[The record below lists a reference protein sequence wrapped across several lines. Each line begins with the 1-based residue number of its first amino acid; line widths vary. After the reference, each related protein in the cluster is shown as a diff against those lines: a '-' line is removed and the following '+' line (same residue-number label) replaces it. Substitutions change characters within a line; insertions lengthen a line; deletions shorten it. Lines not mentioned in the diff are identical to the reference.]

1 MDVERELKLTLYGDA
16 PDFSQIGT
24 LGGRTL
30 TPLGLEQQVNTYFD
44 TPDFSLGRLRW
55 ALRIRAL
62 EGRSVVA
69 LKGPV
74 EVVSGVHSREELE
87 ADIPAGADL
96 DALPDGVVRERLFA
110 LTDPTRL
117 QVIARIETG
126 REEFK
131 LDGVGELT
139 LDRVRVRD
147 RHDRVVLRFEE
158 IELEMDGRIDAG
170 EIARLEA
177 EIQAISPVRQSAQSK
192 LERALEAVTQQ
203 GRTHADTPWALAGSR
218 VLTHELERLR
228 AFEPMAR
235 AGLDAEGVHGM
246 RVSIRRLRAALRVF
260 NTILPGRASGL
271 NDELG
276 WLGVRLGAVRD
287 LDVMLEGLPDHAG
300 RAGLEAEDLSGVIKL
315 LENDRVRAREI
326 MIRTLDS
333 RRCVRLLERLER
345 LGQQWARLGARQNGA
360 MTRQEGSTVIQRVY
374 RRLRR
379 DARLALADDAP
390 IEALHELRKTAKRV
404 RYTLE
409 FLSSAVGETAEE
421 AVAHLKSVQER
432 LGAINDTSVALERYR
447 ALADRVRDV
456 RSAFGLGVIVGRL
469 EAELMAA
476 RTDFER
482 AWRKFDPKAE
492 SKLLR
497 DALEAA

>member
-1 MDVERELKLTLYGDA
+1 MDFERELKLTLYGNP

-44 TPDFSLGRLRW
+44 TPDYALGRLRW

-62 EGRSVVA
+62 ETKSVVA

-87 ADIPAGADL
+87 ADIPAGAGL
-96 DALPDGVVRERLFA
+96 DALPDGPVRERLFA

-117 QVIARIETG
+117 QVIARIETD
-126 REEFK
+126 REEFN

-139 LDRVRVRD
+139 LDRVRVRNQ
-147 RHDRVVLRFEE
+147 HDRVVQRFEE
-158 IELEMDGRIDAG
+158 IELEMDGRIDAR

-177 EIQAISPVRQSAQSK
+177 EICAITPVRHSAQSK
-192 LERALEAVTQQ
+192 LERALEAVTHQ

-218 VLTHELERLR
+218 VLKHELERLR

-235 AGLDAEGVHGM
+235 AGQDAEGVHGM

-260 NTILPGRASGL
+260 NAILPGRASGL
-271 NDELG
+271 NDELR

-287 LDVMLEGLPDHAG
+287 LDVMLEGLPEHAG
-300 RAGLEAEDLSGVIKL
+300 RAGLDAEDLSGVVKL
-315 LENDRVRAREI
+315 LEDDRVRARAI

-333 RRCVRLLERLER
+333 RRCARLLERLER
-345 LGQQWARLGARQNGA
+345 LSQQWGRLGARQNGA
-360 MTRQEGSTVIQRVY
+360 TTRQEGTDVIQRVY

-409 FLSSAVGETAEE
+409 FLSSAVGEAAEE

-432 LGAINDTSVALERYR
+432 LGAINDTSVALERFR
-447 ALADRVRDV
+447 VLAARVRDAQ
-456 RSAFGLGVIVGRL
+456 SAFGLGVIVGRL

-476 RTDFER
+476 RADFAR

-497 DALEAA
+497 DALESG